1 MLAIWGEFQQYGF
14 WIFRSWVG
22 KFDPKKKKSYNWRVA
37 VLSSHFLCTHSTLHS
52 AHCSQ
57 NWTIKMLIRNN
68 AYSYVRTAIV
78 MYANRCEPLG
88 SQSYV
93 APLRHCQKNFRLGVR
108 TSMYALGD
116 EGKLT
121 HTFYFSVHT
130 FYYNSIIAGNV
141 KTVRRWGS
149 GAVRP
154 QRQ

>member
-1 MLAIWGEFQQYGF
+1 MRATRLQCLRYGESFNNMDFEYFAVEWENLIQ
-14 WIFRSWVG
+14 
-22 KFDPKKKKSYNWRVA
+22 KKKKSYNWRVA

-141 KTVRRWGS
+141 KTVRR
-149 GAVRP
+149 
-154 QRQ
+154 